1 MSIKWQGYTDL
12 FRKLTH
18 KFIFIVMK
26 ISVKK
31 FQELYS
37 ISNIEAND
45 AEKSSLLVQCLTGK
59 SQAEVDK
66 MPIGKYNE
74 LCQKIN
80 REFAK
85 YTGEMNLGKP
95 KNWVWVKGTLYFLN
109 FDIAK
114 PPMNAGKYVEVA
126 TFSND
131 IIGNIHLIMATMA
144 TPMKLTWR
152 GFKPKKNK
160 NHEQIAADMLDMD
173 FGVVYHSCL
182 FFYAVFT
189 KSIQN
194 SITYFKTIAVDGAK
208 VEEVVQNLCETLDGS
223 VMAKWYQN
231 LKISV

>member
-1 MSIKWQGYTDL
+1 
-12 FRKLTH
+12 
-18 KFIFIVMK
+18 MK

-37 ISNIEAND
+37 ISNIEANE

-59 SQAEVDK
+59 NQSEVEQ

-80 REFAK
+80 SEFEK
-85 YTGEMNLGKP
+85 YTNNMYLDKP
-95 KNWVWVKGTLYFLN
+95 KNWIWVKGRLYFLSYN
-109 FDIAK
+109 VAK
-114 PPMNAGKYVEVA
+114 PPMNAGKYVELA

-131 IIGNIHLIMATMA
+131 VIGNLHLIMATMA
-144 TPMKLTWR
+144 TPMRMTWK
-152 GFKPKKNK
+152 GLQPKKK
-160 NHEQIAADMLDMD
+160 KDHEMIANDMLEMD
-173 FGVVYHSCL
+173 FSICYHSCL

-194 SITYFKTIAVDGAK
+194 SITYFRTIAEDGVR
-208 VEEVVQNLCETLDGS
+208 VEEVVQNLCEFMDGS
-223 VMAKWYQN
+223 VRAKWYQN

>member
-1 MSIKWQGYTDL
+1 
-12 FRKLTH
+12 
-18 KFIFIVMK
+18 MK
-26 ISVKK
+26 ISVRK

-37 ISNIEAND
+37 ISNIETNE

-59 SQAEVDK
+59 NQDEVDK

-80 REFAK
+80 SEFAK

-95 KNWVWVKGTLYFLN
+95 RNWVWVKNRLYFIN
-109 FDIAK
+109 YDIAK
-114 PPMNAGKYVEVA
+114 PPMNAGRYVEIA
-126 TFSND
+126 TFSDD
-131 IIGNIHLIMATMA
+131 IIGNMHKIMATMV
-144 TPMKLTWR
+144 TPMRMTYKGLQ
-152 GFKPKKNK
+152 PKKK
-160 NHEQIAADMLDMD
+160 KDHEQIANDMLEMD

-194 SITYFKTIAVDGAK
+194 SITYFKSIAEDGAK
-208 VEEVVQNLCETLDGS
+208 VEEVVQSLCEHLDGS
-223 VMAKWYQN
+223 VMASWYQN